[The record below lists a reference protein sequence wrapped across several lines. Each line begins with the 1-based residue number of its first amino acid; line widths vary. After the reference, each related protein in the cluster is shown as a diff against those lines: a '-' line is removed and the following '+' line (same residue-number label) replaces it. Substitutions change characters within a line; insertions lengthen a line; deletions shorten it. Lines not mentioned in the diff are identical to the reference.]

1 MMTGSPPFTQGNPHY
16 CGDADLNWLNEALDD
31 DGLDL
36 SDSIRATVSEITRI
50 LHQRG
55 RTPTPALVTKALQR
69 LGYAPP
75 EDGPLTRL
83 LMMNWKRTLD
93 EVDALDPEALQ
104 THLRQAPIREHPL
117 CYYVAGMIHAL
128 TFTRWWFGRTG
139 VGQPGGPPLR
149 SDRHPLVTAGQ
160 PANGNARF
168 TKE

>member
-1 MMTGSPPFTQGNPHY
+1 MMTGSPPFTQGNPYY
-16 CGDADLNWLNEALDD
+16 CGDANLNWLNEAL
-31 DGLDL
+31 G
-36 SDSIRATVSEITRI
+36 
-50 LHQRG
+50 
-55 RTPTPALVTKALQR
+55 
-69 LGYAPP
+69 
-75 EDGPLTRL
+75 
-83 LMMNWKRTLD
+83 

-160 PANGNARF
+160 PANGSARF